1 MNQEKIGAFIASCR
15 KEHNM
20 TQVQFAEQL
29 GITNK
34 AVSKW
39 ETGKCLPDAVLFDDI
54 CILLDITLNELFAGE
69 KIAPENIEKKA
80 EENLISMAVEYQK
93 RNYRVVISQYIT
105 ILLMIMSISVNISVG
120 GTGLEG
126 WPVFSNLFLTV
137 AWIISL
143 GIFSK
148 MTHNNILVQRALFIF
163 SSILVLSSTIAFIL
177 TFWDFDRQIIFW
189 LGLPSEV
196 LFYGL
201 KMFCGW
207 IHIYAIVAVLSFIG
221 IAYFKN
227 NIRSIKVD

>member
-1 MNQEKIGAFIASCR
+1 M
-15 KEHNM
+15 
-20 TQVQFAEQL
+20 
-29 GITNK
+29 
-34 AVSKW
+34 
-39 ETGKCLPDAVLFDDI
+39 PDAVLFDDI

-69 KIAPENIEKKA
+69 RISPENIEKKA
-80 EENLISMAVEYQK
+80 EENLISMAFEYQK

-105 ILLMIMSISVNISVG
+105 ILLMIITISVNISVG

-126 WPVFSNLFLTV
+126 WPVFSNLLLTV

-148 MTHNNILVQRALFIF
+148 MTHNNISVQRVLFVF
-163 SSILVLSSTIAFIL
+163 SSILLVSSIIALIL

-189 LGLPSEV
+189 LGLPGEV

-207 IHIYAIVAVLSFIG
+207 IHIYAIAAVLSFIG
-221 IAYFKN
+221 IAYSKSSV
-227 NIRSIKVD
+227 RLIKAD

>member
-105 ILLMIMSISVNISVG
+105 ILLMIMTISVNISVG
-120 GTGLEG
+120 GVGLEG
-126 WPVFSNLFLTV
+126 WPVFSNLFLAV

-148 MTHNNILVQRALFIF
+148 MAQNNILVQKALFIF
-163 SSILVLSSTIAFIL
+163 SSILLVSSTIAFIL

-189 LGLPSEV
+189 LGIPSEV

-207 IHIYAIVAVLSFIG
+207 IHIYAIAAVLSFIG
-221 IAYFKN
+221 IAYSKN
-227 NIRSIKVD
+227 NIRSIKAD